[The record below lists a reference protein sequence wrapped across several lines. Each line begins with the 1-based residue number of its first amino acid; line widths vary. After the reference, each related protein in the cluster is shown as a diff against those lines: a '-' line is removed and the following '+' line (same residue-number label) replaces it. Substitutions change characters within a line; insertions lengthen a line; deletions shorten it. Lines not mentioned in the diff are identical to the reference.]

1 MERFLSRFFNIPVY
15 HPKKTIVFLI
25 AVTVLLGLGLPGLE
39 FENSLSG
46 MMPRHDIEYITNE
59 NVKAVYGN
67 NGKFIIID
75 VSSGSMMS
83 RDTFIRTDNLITD
96 IEEYRNYNDELERSR
111 IKRVSAIDAGQGIN
125 SAELPVMFKKDDPV
139 FSRTLSRKIKKLS
152 YENTI
157 IYKKELNKII
167 SDLEN
172 TRAVKEKKYVDEIL
186 SPFTMKGLSGKD
198 DTLTTYD
205 LMSMDAEG
213 RRILP
218 ETEKEFAE
226 FEAVL
231 RHNPAYL
238 KGIYS
243 EDPAAGKISDFGIF
257 LRLIDIPD
265 HDAVAR
271 EIFEIA
277 GSYNSSDLRVLT
289 QGEPVLYK
297 QIYDYMQSDL
307 MFFVPLVLLV
317 ISVIFFLNF
326 GTLQG
331 VLVPLATLIVAD
343 IWLLGLMGHLGFRL
357 SVLGISLPPLMIS
370 VGSSYS
376 IHIINRFLIDKE
388 SIALDRKAGL
398 HGSMKTIG
406 MTLFLASITTVIGFA
421 TNMAT
426 QVSSIFEWGVFA
438 AIGTFFAVFI
448 AALFVPA
455 VFSFVEIRT
464 PANIINTIL
473 KGRSKNNFPDKACM
487 ADRIVVFLA
496 GTAVKHHR
504 AVLAAAMIV
513 AVISAAGVF
522 RIRTETSLPSYFKGD
537 DYINT
542 SSVEIG
548 EKFGGTMGLNILI
561 NTKNADG
568 VKSSEFLNRVE
579 MAREWLVSEENSDLH
594 IGRTDAFGDF
604 IKTMNMAMNNDDEKF
619 YSIPA
624 RDSDIMDFFEIYSGD
639 DENSDGRIDDFEPYI
654 DPAFSTVN
662 LFARLQDREG
672 KLLGTSE
679 ISYIIERVRNHMVKE
694 FEPLGCEITISG
706 EPLIIQSLAK
716 YIVYGQLWSLFLS
729 LAAVCLV
736 VIVLFRNIKAGFI
749 ALVPIGLALLFNFGV
764 MGWMGIKLDI
774 ATAIIAS
781 ITVGIGV
788 DNTIHFLNNY
798 RMVSRDKTL
807 SFNEALITTLSV
819 AGKAIIYAALAL
831 ICGFS
836 VLVVSSFKPIML
848 FGILMGITFI
858 ATTAGALLV
867 LPAFIKA
874 VNFSMD
880 ESTADADSR
889 RRKTGGAGG
898 MWDKLIRG
906 IRRIGEIYNPV
917 KIRYDRIMT
926 EKVIPLLKSGE

>member
-1 MERFLSRFFNIPVY
+1 MEKFLSRFFNIPVY

-46 MMPRHDIEYITNE
+46 MMPRHDIEYVTNE

-96 IEEYRNYNDELERSR
+96 IEEFRNYNDELERSR
-111 IKRVSAIDAGQGIN
+111 IKRVSAIDAGQGID
-125 SAELPVMFKKDDPV
+125 SAELLVMFEADDPV
-139 FSRTLSRKIKKLS
+139 FSRTLSRKIKKLF
-152 YENTI
+152 YENKI
-157 IYKKELNKII
+157 IYKSELNKII
-167 SDLEN
+167 SELEN

-198 DTLTTYD
+198 DTLITYD
-205 LMSMDAEG
+205 LMSMDSEG

-218 ETEKEFAE
+218 ETEKEFME

-238 KGIYS
+238 KGI
-243 EDPAAGKISDFGIF
+243 
-257 LRLIDIPD
+257 
-265 HDAVAR
+265 VAR

-331 VLVPLATLIVAD
+331 VLVPLATLIMAD

-464 PANIINTIL
+464 SANIINTIL
-473 KGRSKNNFPDKACM
+473 KWRSKNNSSDKAGA
-487 ADRIVVFLA
+487 ADRIVEFLA
-496 GTAVKHHR
+496 GIAVKHHR
-504 AVLAAAMIV
+504 AVLAAAMIF
-513 AVISAAGVF
+513 AVISTAGVF
-522 RIRTETSLPSYFKGD
+522 RIRTETSLPSYFKAD

-579 MAREWLVSEENSDLH
+579 RARDWLVSAENSDLH
-594 IGRTDAFGDF
+594 IGRTDAFG
-604 IKTMNMAMNNDDEKF
+604 
-619 YSIPA
+619 
-624 RDSDIMDFFEIYSGD
+624 
-639 DENSDGRIDDFEPYI
+639 
-654 DPAFSTVN
+654 
-662 LFARLQDREG
+662 
-672 KLLGTSE
+672 
-679 ISYIIERVRNHMVKE
+679 
-694 FEPLGCEITISG
+694 
-706 EPLIIQSLAK
+706 
-716 YIVYGQLWSLFLS
+716 
-729 LAAVCLV
+729 
-736 VIVLFRNIKAGFI
+736 
-749 ALVPIGLALLFNFGV
+749 
-764 MGWMGIKLDI
+764 
-774 ATAIIAS
+774 
-781 ITVGIGV
+781 
-788 DNTIHFLNNY
+788 
-798 RMVSRDKTL
+798 
-807 SFNEALITTLSV
+807 
-819 AGKAIIYAALAL
+819 
-831 ICGFS
+831 
-836 VLVVSSFKPIML
+836 
-848 FGILMGITFI
+848 
-858 ATTAGALLV
+858 
-867 LPAFIKA
+867 
-874 VNFSMD
+874 
-880 ESTADADSR
+880 
-889 RRKTGGAGG
+889 
-898 MWDKLIRG
+898 
-906 IRRIGEIYNPV
+906 
-917 KIRYDRIMT
+917 
-926 EKVIPLLKSGE
+926 